1 MIHYTTPYRTDKDL
15 GKAYNEAMQLV
26 TYWNSYEGGDKSND
40 YTHVCLMDGDVMFL
54 TPNWGTIIEE
64 YVEQYPDAVL
74 TCRTNRIHNLS
85 KQFDSAIQDHS
96 VESLIK
102 IANFRAIKRT
112 VTEIPPGEGMS
123 GFLMVVPVALWQKIP
138 FKQGI
143 GCLGVDS
150 QFRIDVHN
158 AGKQILIMDGLLVY
172 HIYRLGKP
180 DGYKEHLK

>member
-15 GKAYNEAMQLV
+15 GRAYNEAMRLCR
-26 TYWNSYEGGDKSND
+26 ND

-64 YVEQYPDAVL
+64 YVALYPDAVL
-74 TCRTNRIHNLS
+74 TCSTNRIHHLS
-85 KQFDSAIQDHS
+85 KQKAFGIEDAGI
-96 VESLIK
+96 EYLISYASK
-102 IANFRAIKRT
+102 IADKRT
-112 VTEIPPGEGMS
+112 VTPILPGEGMS
-123 GFLMVVPVALWQKIP
+123 GFLMVIPVALWQQIP

-150 QFRIDVHN
+150 QFRMDVHN
-158 AGKQILIMDGLLVY
+158 AGKKILIMDGLLVY